1 MKADQRTTNDALL
14 ATIAASAEATVSR
27 TAIAPRGTSFDYVA
41 TPCAIH
47 QHDPVACS
55 VSPEPN
61 GSRVA
66 GRNRV
71 SENNEI
77 ATVVAT
83 TPTPEVPDVEC
94 PVRWSELPWLDAK
107 DALATRQQGNDTVPS
122 SMQNTSSD
130 SRTIAGSGSAPDAAR
145 ATTSP
150 TSGPLTAAQDR
161 ERDSAR
167 QSGAPTVRQ
176 VHEHMRR
183 ARILLKLDQAPPSI
197 TQSTAVRVPAAEQ
210 EQEKAATSEE
220 DAASRETVWR
230 RQLQDQIACVLALAL
245 DFGLLCWLLS
255 GYRTRRP
262 AQREPEKTPAF
273 VQSSMPPELR
283 LALTLTLF
291 LLIMVPCARGAVTA
305 QSRPAEDEPIGNSK
319 LTHVTVAEAASSP
332 SPDPNIVLSAGA
344 SLVVLDPT
352 ELVSAAALDSPN
364 STALARSPMRRLATT
379 TVSPGAG
386 TLQAAVYASTA
397 GDVLELADGTYTGN
411 GTNVLLISKDITI
424 RAKNAGQ
431 AVLDGENARRVIKIT
446 GGIVVLEGLKI
457 TKGKSNVSSRPAWH
471 VWRMFDCALAFQ
483 TFQDTS
489 FIASM
494 GCSLSLTCFL

>member
-1 MKADQRTTNDALL
+1 VKADQRTTNDALL

-319 LTHVTVAEAASSP
+319 LTHVTVAEAASN
-332 SPDPNIVLSAGA
+332 PNIMVGLGA
-344 SLVVLDPT
+344 SMIVLDPA
-352 ELVSAAALDSPN
+352 EPS
-364 STALARSPMRRLATT
+364 STALKSPPSGLAHPSMRRLATT

-386 TLQAAVYASTA
+386 TLQAAHDAATA

-411 GTNVLLISKDITI
+411 GADVLLISKDITI

-431 AVLDGENARRVIKIT
+431 AVLDGENARRVIEIT
-446 GGIVVLEGLKI
+446 SGIVVLEGLKI
-457 TKGKSNVSSRPAWH
+457 TKGYVAVSLPR
-471 VWRMFDCALAFQ
+471 LACV
-483 TFQDTS
+483 
-489 FIASM
+489 AYV
-494 GCSLSLTCFL
+494 